1 MGEVL
6 WGGEGSAAKHMFT
19 CDRPGFPNSWGP
31 VRYFP
36 QLLLAT
42 WTLVWERML
51 KDAEPGTGGQGNSQD
66 FLDPIHV

>member
-6 WGGEGSAAKHMFT
+6 WGGGGSAPKHMFA
-19 CDRPGFPNSWGP
+19 CDRPGSPNSWGP
-31 VRYFP
+31 VRYW
-36 QLLLAT
+36 LLLAC

-51 KDAEPGTGGQGNSQD
+51 KDAEPGTGGQGTSHD